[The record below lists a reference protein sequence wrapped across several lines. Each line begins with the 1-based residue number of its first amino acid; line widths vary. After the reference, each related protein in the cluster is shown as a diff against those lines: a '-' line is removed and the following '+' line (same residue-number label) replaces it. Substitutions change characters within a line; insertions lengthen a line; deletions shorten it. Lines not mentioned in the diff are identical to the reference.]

1 MSIQEIAKN
10 VNNMLVSFDNLW
22 NACDVT
28 IIEDSSSEFAPI
40 VKDVAKVTNEGNEDT
55 LRIIFSIGDFI
66 DSITDFDKVRL
77 LELIASDL
85 GYEDSFKIITERME
99 RENRIT
105 MKRQYEEGYNDFI
118 NGIPTTFKGKPRF
131 SPALFNSIFADESE
145 DRDGYES
152 YGNIDREEE

>member
-1 MSIQEIAKN
+1 MSIQNSYNTSNI
-10 VNNMLVSFDNLW
+10 LVSFDNLW

-40 VKDVAKVTNEGNEDT
+40 VKELAKVTNEGNEDT
-55 LRIIFSIGDFI
+55 LQIVFSLEDFI
-66 DSITDFDKVRL
+66 GSISDFDKVKL
-77 LELIASDL
+77 LEKCVRDL
-85 GYEDSFKIITERME
+85 GYEDSFKIITEYME
-99 RENRIT
+99 RENKNYI
-105 MKRQYEEGYNDFI
+105 KRQYEEGYNDFI

-152 YGNIDREEE
+152 YGSIDREEE

>member
-1 MSIQEIAKN
+1 MSIQNSYNTSNI
-10 VNNMLVSFDNLW
+10 LVSFDNLW

-40 VKDVAKVTNEGNEDT
+40 VKEVAKVTNEGNEDT
-55 LRIIFSIGDFI
+55 LRIVFSLEDFI
-66 DSITDFDKVRL
+66 GSISDFDKAKL
-77 LELIASDL
+77 LEKCARDL
-85 GYEDSFKIITERME
+85 GYEDSFKIITEYME

-131 SPALFNSIFADESE
+131 SPALFNSIFVDERE
-145 DRDGYES
+145 DRDGSEF
-152 YGNIDREEE
+152 YGSIDREEK